1 MQEVLHALCDK
12 NRKLP
17 KRPSLS
23 APHGRAPPAELVT
36 LMQQCWHQVIISLPP
51 SAHLCTYSSADYFV
65 LLFICSFN
73 QALIYTLTHSFTH
86 SLTYSLTH
94 SLTHSLTPSPVDTVI
109 HSSIVS
115 STHSCILSFVLSLMC
130 SSAEHTHSFLGSN
143 TYRSLQQDAI

>member
-86 SLTYSLTH
+86 SLTHSLTYSLTH
-94 SLTHSLTPSPVDTVI
+94 SLTHSLPHLLTQSFI
-109 HSSIVS
+109 HPLFHQLIHAFCPLFFRSCVHLL
-115 STHSCILSFVLSLMC
+115 STHTLF
-130 SSAEHTHSFLGSN
+130 
-143 TYRSLQQDAI
+143 